1 MTEEHNINEV
11 ENVEEVE
18 EYVTLEEVMNNNE
31 SIEEEEEEE
40 EEDEEEE
47 DARTPAVI
55 NLERELLTT
64 VWVKEAQLIQDYVPE
79 EDLTKAQIRLLEK
92 CINKEE
98 FTDKQFNDL
107 KILLTKYRALLKKL
121 NPEEKLQS
129 LDDTIKLIESE
140 QAFLDLMDEEQEK
153 YLTVH
158 LPIKDK
164 VFEFEFEVLPIVD
177 SRVIESIELQVD
189 LFRDF
194 SLEETATY
202 ATASQKDPNERTDSE
217 QRIID
222 KMNQMLSEKLGRQ
235 KLKSVDNF
243 LANQLKIKGSNA
255 DLEKRKEFW
264 KKFPFNAKFTVF
276 MAVQR
281 RLGLTEV
288 DNQTLFPFGE

>member
-1 MTEEHNINEV
+1 MDEEYNNI
-11 ENVEEVE
+11 EEVE
-18 EYVTLEEVMNNNE
+18 EIELDVEEAVE
-31 SIEEEEEEE
+31 EIEEEVVEET
-40 EEDEEEE
+40 
-47 DARTPAVI
+47 RTSAVI
-55 NLERELLTT
+55 NLEKELLTT
-64 VWVKEAQLIQDYVPE
+64 VWVKEAELIQKYVPE
-79 EDLTKAQIRLLEK
+79 EDLTKAQIKLLQK
-92 CINKEE
+92 CINKED

-107 KILLTKYRALLKKL
+107 KILLTKYRTLLKKL
-121 NPEEKLQS
+121 NPEEKVQS

-164 VFEFEFEVLPIVD
+164 IFEFEFEVLPIID

-202 ATASQKDPNERTDSE
+202 ANASQKDPNERTESE

-222 KMNQMLSEKLGRQ
+222 KMNQMLSEKLGKQ

-243 LANQLKIKGSNA
+243 LANQLKIKGSEA
-255 DLEKRKEFW
+255 SIEKRKEFW
-264 KKFPFNAKFTVF
+264 TRFPFNAKFTVF

-288 DNQTLFPFGE
+288 DNRTLFPFGE